1 MTGSISI
8 TEQFR
13 DARVLLTGAT
23 GYVGSLVL
31 EALLRTTTVSKV
43 YVLLRSKGQQSAVER
58 LSKLLQVRVTVCEVD
73 NLK

>member
-1 MTGSISI
+1 MSGSISI

-31 EALLRTTTVSKV
+31 EALLRTTAVSKV
-43 YVLLRSKGQQSAVER
+43 YVLLRSKGQQSPDER
-58 LSKLLQVRVTVCEVD
+58 LSKLLQV
-73 NLK
+73 KY